1 MQYNGVPTPGEQV
14 IPNARNMTKILILF
28 TLILFAFVA
37 GHFGAIAIEDYMGH
51 TELSTQ
57 ILKWSWLLLCG
68 TLSSSAAQGLGILA
82 HDAVHKVLFS
92 KLWINDLIAGLI
104 SAFAML
110 PFNANRQFH
119 LAHHR
124 FSHQKKHDPEEPMHK
139 HSLWY
144 AISVG
149 SIIGLLLQ
157 YRILF
162 VNLFT
167 RLFTKRYFI
176 PVLSDIF
183 FVSLAMSCYFILLP
197 LNGIPLTHS
206 ILPML
211 LTLPLI
217 FGLRAISDHYGLPA
231 AATKEERATKGKQ
244 DEDVSGW
251 VIMTSPFLEWMWSA
265 VNFHEVHH
273 KFPYLSHSYLRSTF
287 IATQDKL
294 PYVVANGYLK
304 NLWRHLHREYYND
317 KMPKSDIPLL

>member
-1 MQYNGVPTPGEQV
+1 MQYSGVPTPGEQV
-14 IPNARNMTKILILF
+14 IPNIHNLVKILILF
-28 TLILFAFVA
+28 TLIFIAFVA
-37 GHFGAIAIEDYMGH
+37 GHFGAIAIEDYMGQ

-92 KLWINDLIAGLI
+92 KLWLNDLIAVLI

-124 FSHQKKHDPEEPMHK
+124 FSHQKKLDPEEPMHN
-139 HSLWY
+139 HRLWY

-149 SIIGLLLQ
+149 SIIGLLIQ
-157 YRILF
+157 YRILV

-167 RLFTKRYFI
+167 RFFTKRYFI

-183 FVSLAMSCYFILLP
+183 FVGLAMVCYFILLP
-197 LNGIPLTHS
+197 LYGIPVAHS

-217 FGLRAISDHYGLPA
+217 FGMRALSDHYGLPA
-231 AATKEERATKGKQ
+231 AATKEERAAKGKQ

-251 VIMTSPFLEWMWSA
+251 VIFTSPVLEWMWSS

-273 KFPYLSHSYLRSTF
+273 KFPYLSHTYLRSTF
-287 IATQDKL
+287 IATHDKL
-294 PYVVANGYLK
+294 PYVVVNGYLI
-304 NLWRHLHREYYND
+304 NLWRHLKRDYYNME
-317 KMPKSDIPLL
+317 KPKSDTPHF